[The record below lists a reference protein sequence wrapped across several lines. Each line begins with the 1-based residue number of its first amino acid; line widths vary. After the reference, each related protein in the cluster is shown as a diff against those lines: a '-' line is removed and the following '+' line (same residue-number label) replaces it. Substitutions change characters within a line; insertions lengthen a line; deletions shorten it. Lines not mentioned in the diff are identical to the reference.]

1 MGSHQDIRNL
11 ILTIRS
17 GDNTEDGQKLLNI
30 FYSTKKNGIN
40 QSDEK
45 TFQISMELF
54 QEYRDTFLEI
64 LTSSNN
70 KKFFISASNN
80 RLSLQDITNLLTVY
94 DCSINYNS
102 TRKKHYCKPRT
113 GYEWGCLHLHSI
125 PPIYGTDKS
134 IAAEQTKQ
142 KIKKI
147 CEQRF
152 IANCQHFDQIEIDKN
167 IIRLERKTT
176 SELNLL
182 ETKAM
187 ISNKA
192 EQLMAINT
200 DIISEKIIPLV
211 SYSDIGGLDEVIQVL
226 RETIELPLKHPE
238 LLTHF
243 GIKPHRGI
251 LLYGPPGCGK
261 TLLARAVAH
270 ESMVN
275 FISVSGP
282 ELITKWHGES
292 EDNLRKLFEQAKN
305 NQPSIIFFDEID
317 AIAQSRSSDEN
328 LRFDS
333 RFTTQLLTLLDGIC
347 DPGEIFMLATTN
359 RIDLLDRALLRPGR
373 FDKIIEIPPP
383 DAQGRLSILQIH
395 TRQMPLA
402 VNIKLELIIKEIGE
416 ATGADIAYLAREAA
430 YSCLRRKF
438 KLDDVMEIKSPLP
451 SETLNNILVEAVDF
465 YTAVKLLKSREQTI
479 ITGGI

>member
-17 GDNTEDGQKLLNI
+17 GDNTEDGQKLLNL
-30 FYSTKKNGIN
+30 FYSTKKDGIN

-45 TFQISMELF
+45 VIQIPIEQFQGYRDAFLELF
-54 QEYRDTFLEI
+54 S
-64 LTSSNN
+64 SSNN
-70 KKFFISASNN
+70 KKIFISVSNF

-94 DCSINYNS
+94 DCSMNFNP
-102 TRKKHYCKPRT
+102 THQKHYCTPKN

-125 PPIYGTDKS
+125 QPIYGTDKV
-134 IAAEQTKQ
+134 IDTEQTRQ
-142 KIKKI
+142 KIKNE

-152 IANCQHFDQIEIDKN
+152 IANCQHFDQMEIDKN
-167 IIRLERKTT
+167 IIRLERKTA

-182 ETKAM
+182 ETKAI
-187 ISNKA
+187 ISNNA
-192 EQLMAINT
+192 EQLMVINT
-200 DIISEKIIPLV
+200 DIIPRKIIPLV
-211 SYSDIGGLDEVIQVL
+211 SYSDIGGLNEVIQVL

-238 LLTHF
+238 LLAHF

-261 TLLARAVAH
+261 TLLAKAVAH
-270 ESMVN
+270 ESGAN
-275 FISVSGP
+275 FISISGP

-328 LRFDS
+328 LRLDS
-333 RFTTQLLTLLDGIC
+333 RFTTQLLTLLDGIY

-383 DAQGRLSILQIH
+383 DVQGRLSILQIH
-395 TRQMPLA
+395 TRQMPLDI
-402 VNIKLELIIKEIGE
+402 NIKLELIVKEIGE

-430 YSCLRRKF
+430 YACLRRKF
-438 KLDDVMEIKSPLP
+438 KLDDVMQIKFPLP

-465 YTAVKLLKSREQTI
+465 STAVKLLKLREQTI
-479 ITGGI
+479 IDG